1 MSNSPKALYNIQIIW
16 SNFISSV
23 PRWNYSH
30 ASTPTWRLYW
40 NPGPGAWIRCK
51 NQTVL
56 LDKSIAVLVPP
67 QLAFATGAEQ
77 SFPHFYVHFNLP
89 AVVSPEQRQV
99 WQFESRKIIL
109 PEWEKLLP
117 EFSPQQLHWAG
128 SAAVNAALLL
138 LPENILLP
146 QSNDNVLTLFEKT
159 CNYLELNNI
168 YNISCP
174 ELAQKCFT
182 SVNTLQ
188 REFFRATGLPLQK
201 WLLNRRMAKAVQLL
215 LHEQYSIKETAAI
228 LDFADRYHFSKV
240 FKNYFGSSPAQFV
253 RQGGLPMP

>member
-1 MSNSPKALYNIQIIW
+1 MSNSTKSLYDVQIIR
-16 SNFISSV
+16 SDFISSV

-40 NPGPGAWIRCK
+40 NPGPGAWIRWG
-51 NQTVL
+51 NQIVR
-56 LDKSIAVLVPP
+56 LDRSVAVLVPP

-99 WQFESRKIIL
+99 WQFDARQIIL
-109 PEWEKLLP
+109 PDWEILLP
-117 EFSPQQLHWAG
+117 EFSPQQLLWAG
-128 SAAVNAALLL
+128 AAAVNAALLL
-138 LPENILLP
+138 LPGNILRP
-146 QSNDNVLTLFEKT
+146 KSTDTILTLFEKA
-159 CNYLELNNI
+159 CICLERNSI

-174 ELAQKCFT
+174 ELAKRCFV

-201 WLLNRRMAKAVQLL
+201 WLLNRRMERAVQLL
-215 LHEQYSIKETAAI
+215 LLERCSIKETADM
-228 LDFADRYHFSKV
+228 LGFADRYHFSKV

-253 RQGGLPMP
+253 RQGGIPMP